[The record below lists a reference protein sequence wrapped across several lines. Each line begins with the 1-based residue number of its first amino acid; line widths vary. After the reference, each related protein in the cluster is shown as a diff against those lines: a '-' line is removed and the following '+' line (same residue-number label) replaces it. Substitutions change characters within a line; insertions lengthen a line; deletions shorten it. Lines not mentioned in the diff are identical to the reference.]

1 MINPQ
6 RSFNIHF
13 YQELFLRRLWYILIP
28 MVLVFMGTGIYAL
41 VAPKIYR
48 ASTLVL
54 VTPQKVPE
62 AFIKPTITSSIEDRL
77 QSIGQE
83 VMSRTRLE
91 QIIAEFKLY
100 PQEAK
105 SLSKEELV
113 ELFRKKIQIEIKG
126 MGGGGRSHSKTEG
139 FFSISYI
146 GKNPQLVTMVTNKL
160 ASLFI
165 EENLRFREQQAQGT
179 VEFIASELKATKE
192 KLDEQEKIITDYKR
206 KYINEIPDQ
215 RDANLKVLEQLQL
228 QNQRVS
234 ESLSKAEDRK
244 LILQN
249 QLSFAQK
256 QNSLMSGIE
265 ESKEESSVSSTA
277 ITSPTAGSPDRQL
290 ALLKIYLEDL
300 QAKYTSKH
308 PDILMTK
315 KKIAELEKRV
325 QKSQGPESSLESSK
339 SGRMID
345 PFLAQ
350 SQLLQEERKNQL
362 LATDLEIKKL
372 KKEDLRLKA
381 MIAEYQDRV
390 EKTPMRELALNALSR
405 DYKNLYETYQTLLKK
420 NVESQQAENLERRQ
434 KGEQFKV
441 VDPARIPEKPFKPD
455 IPRVFLLG
463 FLLGIGVGFG
473 TAFLR
478 EQMDRSFRDAEDL
491 YMTLGIK
498 VLANIPKVDQ
508 KAS

>member
-6 RSFNIHF
+6 RSFNIH
-13 YQELFLRRLWYILIP
+13 YYIEIVLRRLWYILIP
-28 MVLVFMGTGIYAL
+28 MGIVFIGTGIYAL
-41 VAPKIYR
+41 GSPKIYR

-62 AFIKPTITSSIEDRL
+62 ALIKPTITSSIEDRL

-100 PQEAK
+100 PMEIK
-105 SLSKEELV
+105 SRSKEEVV
-113 ELFRKKIQIEIKG
+113 ELFRKDIHIEIKG
-126 MGGGGRSHSKTEG
+126 LSKSQSKSEG
-139 FFSISYI
+139 YFNISYV
-146 GKNPQLVTMVTNKL
+146 GKSPQVVTMVTNKL

-165 EENLRFREQQAQGT
+165 EENLKFREQQAQGT
-179 VEFIASELKATKE
+179 VEFISSELKNTKE
-192 KLDEQEKIITDYKR
+192 KLDEQDKVITDYKR
-206 KYINEIPDQ
+206 KYINEIPEQ

-228 QNQRVS
+228 QHQRIS
-234 ESLSKAEDRK
+234 ESLGKAEDRK

-249 QLSFAQK
+249 QLSFSQK
-256 QNSLMSGIE
+256 QGNLFTNIE
-265 ESKEESSVSSTA
+265 ESKEGPS
-277 ITSPTAGSPDRQL
+277 GSPSAVPGPVGGSPERQL
-290 ALLKIYLEDL
+290 ALLKVYLEEL
-300 QAKYTSKH
+300 QAKYTPKH

-315 KKIAELEKRV
+315 RKIAELEKRL
-325 QKSQGPESSLESSK
+325 QESPGPGSSLDSRK
-339 SGRMID
+339 AGRSID

-372 KKEDLRLKA
+372 RKEDVRLKA
-381 MIAEYQDRV
+381 TMAEYQDRI

-441 VDPARIPEKPFKPD
+441 IDPARIPEKPFKPD
-455 IPRVFLLG
+455 IPRILMMG
-463 FLLGIGVGFG
+463 FLFGVGVGFG
-473 TAFLR
+473 SAFVR

-491 YMTLGIK
+491 YATLGIK
-498 VLANIPKVDQ
+498 VLANIPKVGK
-508 KAS
+508 KAA